1 MKTAKPPPP
10 ENSGGSNRRAQPVR
24 QTRINPPRTSS
35 LNRNNSLA
43 SEPVPQQPIDIF
55 PGVTHFAD
63 AITALP
69 KELVRHFTLLK
80 EVDAKIF
87 TPEAALFQF
96 VDEALRI
103 TSPEPTQLFN
113 DAFSSAAAAST
124 PASAHNGSARPGSQV
139 RDPSAPSG
147 SESGN
152 AAIYDPTNLPRRHLL
167 RQAAFK
173 MQEMLVSLEEKNHV
187 ITTANEALQKQ
198 LSRIE
203 EIWPHLESE
212 FSEEAKWGSDTHWA
226 YVENRAS
233 KATQAQTERS
243 RRDGAAALSAA
254 AQQLA
259 EEAAA
264 RSSDRKQALAA
275 KKNSKAQ
282 AQAQAADAE
291 SDGKPHEPG
300 KKGPGTGKS
309 RKPAVDPATVG
320 LGISNPP
327 TTNGTPAPK
336 RRTKGTTTAAP
347 ADRAMS
353 TVFGTAAPKPK
364 TTSPRET
371 PVPEPPAA
379 GKKRK
384 ALPTSSGQAKK
395 RYAWIILSIFLPSD

>member
-10 ENSGGSNRRAQPVR
+10 ENSAGSNRRAQPVR

-96 VDEALRI
+96 VDEALKI
-103 TSPEPTQLFN
+103 TSPEDTQWFN
-113 DAFSSAAAAST
+113 DASSSAAAVST
-124 PASAHNGSARPGSQV
+124 PASTENNRAGSGLNGNN
-139 RDPSAPSG
+139 PSAPSG
-147 SESGN
+147 SEAGSTP
-152 AAIYDPTNLPRRHLL
+152 YDPNNLPRRHLL

-187 ITTANEALQKQ
+187 ITTANEALAKQ
-198 LSRIE
+198 VSRIE

-233 KATQAQTERS
+233 KAAQAQTERS

-264 RSSDRKQALAA
+264 RTSDRKQALAA

-282 AQAQAADAE
+282 AQAQAAEAE
-291 SDGKPHEPG
+291 SDGKPHESG

-309 RKPAVDPATVG
+309 RKQTADPATVG

-327 TTNGTPAPK
+327 TSNGTPAPK
-336 RRTKGTTTAAP
+336 RRTKGTAPAAP

-371 PVPEPPAA
+371 PVPEPPTA

-395 RYAWIILSIFLPSD
+395 RYAWILCLT